1 MADFRESILEGY
13 PAKVFKNRKDHIVTL
28 EGEDNPIEANKRT
41 VPGIITSRGCC
52 YAGCKG
58 VVLGPIKDIVLITH
72 GPIGCGYYSWLTRRN
87 KARPGENGLDLITYS
102 FSTDMQESDIVFG
115 GVNKLAKAIDEA
127 IEIFHPKAVFITATC
142 PVGLIGD
149 DINAVAA
156 AAQKR
161 HNVQCIAFSCEGYK
175 GVSQSAGHHI
185 ANNQMMKYL
194 VGTGGD
200 RKVGKYPINIMGE
213 YNIGGDAWEIERV
226 LKKIGYDIVCT
237 YTGDASVDDM
247 RNANKAELSIVQCHR
262 SINYIAEMIKT
273 KYGVAWM
280 KVNFIGVAGTCQ
292 SLRNMAKFF
301 GDPDLIDRTEKVIA
315 EEIANIQDEMQMHK
329 ERLQGRTAAV
339 YVGGSRSHHYQVLLK
354 DLGIET
360 IVAGYEFG
368 HREDYEGRKVL
379 PFVKEDADSKNIET
393 ITVEP
398 DEKNYHVY
406 LSKER
411 FDELTKEMELDY
423 YDGMFSEMNDGS
435 VAIDD
440 LNHYETEMLLEKL
453 KPDIFFS
460 GIKDKFVA
468 QKRGVLSRQLH
479 SYDYSGPYAGFN
491 GALTFARD
499 VDMGVHTPTWTLI
512 EAPWKSQPMLVGQ
525 LAGGND

>member
-1 MADFRESILEGY
+1 MADIRETILEGY
-13 PAKVFKNRKDHIVTL
+13 PAKVFKNRKDHIVEL
-28 EGEDNPIEANKRT
+28 EGEDNPIEANRRSI
-41 VPGIITSRGCC
+41 PGIITSRGCC

-127 IEIFHPKAVFITATC
+127 VEIFHPKAVFVCATC

-161 HNVQCIAFSCEGYK
+161 HGVQCISFSCEGYK

-185 ANNQMMKYL
+185 ANNQFMKYL
-194 VGTGGD
+194 VGSGE
-200 RKVGKYPINIMGE
+200 REVGKFPVNILGE
-213 YNIGGDAWEIERV
+213 YNIGGDAWEIERI

-237 YTGDASVDDM
+237 YTGDANVDDL
-247 RNANKAELSIVQCHR
+247 RVANTAKLSIVQCHR
-262 SINYIAEMIKT
+262 SINYIAEMIET
-273 KYGVAWM
+273 KYGVRWM
-280 KVNFIGVAGTCQ
+280 KVNFIGIQGTID
-292 SLRNMAKFF
+292 SLRNMAKYF
-301 GDPDLIDRTEKVIA
+301 GDADLIERTEQVIA
-315 EEIANIQDEMQMHK
+315 EEYALIDDEMSAHK
-329 ERLQGRTAAV
+329 ERLKGRTAAI
-339 YVGGSRSHHYQVLLK
+339 YVGGSRSHHYQIMLK
-354 DLGIET
+354 ALGIST
-360 IVAGYEFG
+360 IMAGYEFG

-379 PFVKEDADSKNIET
+379 PFVKEDADSKNIES
-393 ITVEP
+393 ITVAP
-398 DEKNYHVY
+398 DEKKYHIF
-406 LSKER
+406 LSKEKA
-411 FDELTKEMELDY
+411 DELAKEMELDY
-423 YDGMFSEMNDGS
+423 YDGMFNDMNDGN

-440 LNHYETEMLLEKL
+440 LNHYETEMVLEKL

-479 SYDYSGPYAGFN
+479 SYDYSGPYAGFT
-491 GALTFARD
+491 GALNFARD
-499 VDMGVHTPTWTLI
+499 VDMGVHTPTWLLI
-512 EAPWKSQPMLVGQ
+512 EAPWKKQPMLVGEV
-525 LAGGND
+525 LGGQK